1 MRRANLLDGSQ
12 TQVVQELTALKRA
25 QRAADTNGDRYAPML
40 VASRTILRRTAAPRA
55 LRARL
60 RSQSGFTLIEA
71 LMAAVILIVGL
82 IGLLGLLDVSVKASA
97 STRAREGA
105 TSLGREIL
113 EDARTI
119 PYAQIIPTSIE
130 SQLQAMNGLTNES
143 SASGWQIKRRGFTY
157 TIAVKECAI
166 DDPKDGLAKTH
177 DSKIFC
183 EGQQNWTE
191 GTVDTA
197 PENLKRITAEVSW
210 TFQKRTSTVKQ
221 VSTLTAAGQGVGLI
235 ATKLEVTSPTCPSA
249 SCGGKPT
256 EPVITEAA
264 AKTLTFSVSIP
275 EGTTAVDWLLEGAKQ
290 EELTPS
296 SKATSLTFSWT
307 INEPPLHPYVS
318 DGTYQVAA
326 QAVNSTG
333 VIGPPISIPVRLIRG
348 TPAAP
353 NSKEIVGGFNTVYK
367 SGIATEVVELQ
378 WTANAERNVIGYRVF
393 GPAKELICP
402 ESPETLS
409 TATSCIDF
417 DLLSTKPSERAYSVV
432 ALYRNYGEAG
442 EPVRESPPGSIT
454 ITRAASTAPNAP
466 TSLVATKE
474 LDGSVTLTWKAPEG
488 GTTPVSFYR
497 IYRGSTNYTSRDG
510 EATETK
516 FKDTDAVETHKYWVT
531 AVSSKLVEST
541 FSNEASG

>member
-1 MRRANLLDGSQ
+1 MHMLPTFRTTTSSGRLERRL
-12 TQVVQELTALKRA
+12 E
-25 QRAADTNGDRYAPML
+25 
-40 VASRTILRRTAAPRA
+40 PRSEA
-55 LRARL
+55 
-60 RSQSGFTLIEA
+60 GFTLIEA
-71 LMAAVILIVGL
+71 LMAAVILVVGL
-82 IGLLGLLDVSVKASA
+82 IGLLGLLDVSVRASA

-105 TSLGREIL
+105 TSLAREIL

-130 SQLQAMNGLTNES
+130 SQMKLMNGLENLP
-143 SASGWQIKRRGFTY
+143 QISRRGFTY
-157 TIAVKECAI
+157 TVAVKECAI
-166 DDPKDGLAKTH
+166 DDPKDGIAKAHGST
-177 DSKIFC
+177 FC
-183 EGQQNWTE
+183 SEQPNWKGE
-191 GTVDTA
+191 PEVVDTE
-197 PENLKRITAEVSW
+197 PEDLKRITAEVSW
-210 TFQKRTSTVKQ
+210 TVRGRTSTVKQ
-221 VSTLTAAGQGVGLI
+221 VSTLTAAGQGIGLL
-235 ATKLEVTSPTCPSA
+235 ARELHLVEPPYSNNRTSTA
-249 SCGGKPT
+249 
-256 EPVITEAA
+256 PVITEAA
-264 AKTLTFSVSIP
+264 TKTLTFSVSFP
-275 EGTTAVDWLLEGAKQ
+275 EGTTAVDWSLEGAKQ
-290 EELTPS
+290 EELTPA
-296 SKATSLTFSWT
+296 SKATSLTFSWP

-353 NSKEIVGGFNTVYK
+353 KEIVGGFNTVYM
-367 SGIATEVVELQ
+367 SGVATEVVELQ
-378 WTANAERNVIGYRVF
+378 WKANAERNVIGYRVF
-393 GPAKELICP
+393 GPATELICP
-402 ESPETLS
+402 ETKSLETLS

-417 DLLSTKPSERAYSVV
+417 LSTKPSERAYTVV
-432 ALYRNYGEAG
+432 ALYRNYGEAS

-474 LDGSVTLTWKAPEG
+474 LDGSVSLKWKAPEG

-497 IYRGSTNYTSRDG
+497 IYRGSTNYTSRYG
-510 EATETK
+510 ETTETK